1 MAERASARIVALVP
15 MQHTSERVPGK
26 NFRPFAGRPLYHH
39 IIGTLLSCSA
49 VERVVIETDSPTIR
63 VEAAQAFP
71 QVEVLD
77 RPEHLR
83 GGAVPM
89 NDVLVGAVGRLD
101 GDVFLQTHSTNPL
114 LTTASVERAIKAFFE
129 SPGEHDSL
137 FSVTPHRAR
146 FWTADARPLNH
157 DPSRLLRTQDL
168 SPLLEENS
176 CLYIFRRAD
185 LLRRRNRIGE
195 RPLLFELEAREAWDI
210 DEELDFQ
217 FAEFLF
223 RWQRDRPTP

>member
-1 MAERASARIVALVP
+1 MVERGSARIIALVP

-39 IIGTLLSCSA
+39 IIRTLLSCSSL
-49 VERVVIETDSPTIR
+49 ERVVIDTDSPTIR
-63 VEAAQAFP
+63 EDAARAFP
-71 QVEVLD
+71 QVEVLE
-77 RPEHLR
+77 RAEHVR

-89 NDVLVGAVGRLD
+89 NDVLVGAVGRLE
-101 GDVFLQTHSTNPL
+101 GDVYLQTHSTNPL
-114 LTTASVERAIKAFFE
+114 LTNGSVERAIRAFFD
-129 SPGEHDSL
+129 SLADHDSL

-146 FWTADARPLNH
+146 FWTTDGQPVNH

-168 SPLLEENS
+168 PPLLEENS

-195 RPLLFELEAREAWDI
+195 RPLVFELDAREAWDI

-217 FAEFLF
+217 VAEFLF
-223 RWQRDRPTP
+223 RSQEDRAAP

>member
-1 MAERASARIVALVP
+1 MVERGSARIIALVP

-26 NFRPFAGRPLYHH
+26 NFRTFAGSPLYHH
-39 IIGTLLSCSA
+39 IVRTLLSCPSVA
-49 VERVVIETDSPTIR
+49 RVVIDTDSPTIR
-63 VEAAQAFP
+63 DDAARAFP
-71 QVEVLD
+71 QVEALD

-89 NDVLVGAVGRLD
+89 NEVLVGAVGRLD
-101 GDVFLQTHSTNPL
+101 GEFFLQTHSTNPL
-114 LTTASVERAIKAFFE
+114 LTGGSIERAIGAFFDAR
-129 SPGEHDSL
+129 GEHDSL

-146 FWTADARPLNH
+146 FWTIGGQPVNH

-168 SPLLEENS
+168 PPLLEENS
-176 CLYIFRRAD
+176 CLYIFSRAN

-195 RPLLFELEAREAWDI
+195 RPRLFELDAREAWDI

-223 RWQRDRPTP
+223 HSRRDRAIP

>member
-1 MAERASARIVALVP
+1 MVERGSTPIIALVP

-26 NFRPFAGRPLYHH
+26 NFRSFAGRPLYHH
-39 IIGTLLSCSA
+39 IIETLLSCSSL
-49 VERVVIETDSPTIR
+49 ERVVIDTDSPTIR
-63 VEAAQAFP
+63 EDAARVFP

-77 RPEHLR
+77 RAEHLR

-89 NDVLVGAVGRLD
+89 NDVLVGAVQRLD
-101 GDVFLQTHSTNPL
+101 GNVYVQTHSTNPL
-114 LTTASVERAIKAFFE
+114 LTTRSVERAIRVFFH
-129 SPGEHDSL
+129 SFGDHDSL

-146 FWTADARPLNH
+146 FWTAAGQPVNH

-176 CLYIFRRAD
+176 CLYIFRGAD

-195 RPLLFELEAREAWDI
+195 RPLVFELDAREAWDI
-210 DEELDFQ
+210 DEEIDFQ

-223 RWQRDRPTP
+223 RSQEDRATR

>member
-1 MAERASARIVALVP
+1 MVERGSARMIALVP

-26 NFRPFAGRPLYHH
+26 NFRSFAGRPLYHH
-39 IIGTLLSCSA
+39 IIGTLLSCSSLA
-49 VERVVIETDSPTIR
+49 RVVIETDSPTIR
-63 VEAAQAFP
+63 EDAARAFP

-89 NDVLVGAVGRLD
+89 NEVLVGAVGRLD
-101 GDVFLQTHSTNPL
+101 GEVFLQTHSTNPL
-114 LTTASVERAIKAFFE
+114 LTTGSVERAISAFFE

-146 FWTADARPLNH
+146 FWTTGGQPVNH

-168 SPLLEENS
+168 PPLLEENS

-195 RPLLFELEAREAWDI
+195 RPRLFELDAREAWDI
-210 DEELDFQ
+210 DEELDFH

-223 RWQRDRPTP
+223 RSQQDRATP